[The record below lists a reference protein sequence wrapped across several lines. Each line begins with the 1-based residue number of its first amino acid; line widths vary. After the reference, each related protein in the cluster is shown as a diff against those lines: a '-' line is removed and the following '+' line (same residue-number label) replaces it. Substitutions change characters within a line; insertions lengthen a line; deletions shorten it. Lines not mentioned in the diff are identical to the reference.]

1 MPVTQT
7 GFSELT
13 AIQKKI
19 LRPIDV
25 FMQSPPA
32 NTKFLDLVSKF
43 KNYGAY

>member
-25 FMQSPPA
+25 FMQSPPQ
-32 NTKFLDLVSKF
+32 SK
-43 KNYGAY
+43 YQISRPCQ